1 MERLWKK
8 FVIPMGLAAG
18 CSRQHKHLKRPCR
31 PLSSIGTA
39 TTGLDCQSLVLEPG
53 PMSAMGV
60 QPSTAL
66 IIQCR
71 PRRSS
76 MTARYQKP
84 FRFGR
89 MARLRRRRWEAPH
102 IWTTGMSVKPQYFHR
117 GVQDK
122 QQTSFRVIEAPLA
135 GLTGHC
141 SRKAPPS
148 SHRCFRLTVIGR
160 RVVKRQR
167 QSRLPRAGTADLL

>member
-1 MERLWKK
+1 MERLWEK

-31 PLSSIGTA
+31 PLYRYCNHWPR
-39 TTGLDCQSLVLEPG
+39 LQSLVLEPG

-102 IWTTGMSVKPQYFHR
+102 IWTSSMSVKPQYFHR

-167 QSRLPRAGTADLL
+167 QSRLPRAGTAGLL